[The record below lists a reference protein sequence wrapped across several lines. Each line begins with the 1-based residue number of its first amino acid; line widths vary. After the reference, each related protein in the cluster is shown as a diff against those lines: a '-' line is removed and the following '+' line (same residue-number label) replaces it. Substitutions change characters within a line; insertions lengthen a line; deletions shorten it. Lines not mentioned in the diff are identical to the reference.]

1 MRLHIKNSEM
11 NMDVKPLVKR
21 SLPHVWAI
29 LIFFVLSAGYFAPLI
44 FQNKSMGQSDVHS
57 VYGIH
62 QEDRDCVKATGQ
74 HTDWSNMLFGG
85 MPNTGSEGVNVYSK
99 LGRVVMGGLPV
110 LHAGILFFYMLGFYI
125 LLCVLGCR
133 SWLSVIGAVAYAF
146 STYNILIID
155 AGHANKCWAMAC
167 MAPIVAGVILCFK
180 GRYIWGALT
189 TLVFTGLHIMY
200 SHQQIT
206 YYLLMILV
214 IVAIAYAVDAFRNKR
229 MKTYLKGGVVA
240 VAMALIS
247 LLPSLGAWWVT
258 YDYSKDTMR
267 GGSVLQQ
274 NADGKSES
282 AGLERDYAFQWS
294 YGKMESFTLLIPGF
308 YGGSSHYRLGEDS
321 ELYQLLRPS
330 GQTAFAQ
337 NAPMYWGDQPFTAG
351 PVYMGAV
358 ICFLFLLGLF
368 VVKGP
373 EKWWLLAVTALSLL
387 LSWGRNLP
395 GFNNFLFDHL
405 PLYNRFRTPSMALVM
420 AELSMVVLAVLAVKT
435 LLDNPQEKQRY
446 TRDLLY
452 AAGITGGICLFF
464 ALFGKSIFDFSGAT
478 DAAYQLPD
486 WIMQAV
492 YADRAALLTG
502 SALRSLLFIALAAGT
517 LWLYLKRSFA
527 PGRIIAL
534 LLIFVLVDLWQLD
547 RKYVGDHSFLSAR
560 SVNTVLPTALDN
572 MILADTD
579 PDYRVFN
586 VTVNTFNDAS
596 TSRFHK
602 SVGGYSPIKMRR
614 YQDIIDYHLSHN
626 LNVKVL
632 NMLNTRYFIAPDASG
647 QPTVQRN
654 VAALGNAWF
663 VEKIRW
669 VNSPDEEIRA
679 LYDFDPAK
687 DAVIDTVWRSA
698 VGQVV
703 FPGGDSVSD
712 NIRLVEYYPNA
723 LKYEYTAS
731 TQRPAVFS
739 EVYYKTWKA
748 FVDGREVPLY
758 RVDYILRGVTLPEG
772 NHVLELKCR
781 NPIKAASG
789 PITNAGSVI
798 NVLLI
803 LGLTAW
809 GTLRRKNAGAPTV
822 ESR

>member
-1 MRLHIKNSEM
+1 M
-11 NMDVKPLVKR
+11 
-21 SLPHVWAI
+21 
-29 LIFFVLSAGYFAPLI
+29 LIFMTLSVGYFAPLV
-44 FQNKSMGQSDVHS
+44 FQNKSMGQGDVHS
-57 VYGIH
+57 VYGIQ
-62 QEDRDCVKATGQ
+62 QENRDCMKATG
-74 HTDWSNMLFGG
+74 HSTDWSNMLFGG
-85 MPNTGSEGVNVYSK
+85 MPNTGSEGMNLYSK
-99 LGRVVMGGLPV
+99 VGGLVMGGLPV

-133 SWLSVIGAVAYAF
+133 SWLSIIGSVAYAF
-146 STYNILIID
+146 ATYNILIID

-189 TLVFTGLHIMY
+189 ILVFTGLHIMY
-200 SHQQIT
+200 AHQQIT
-206 YYLLMILV
+206 YYLLMILF
-214 IVAIAYAVDAFRNKR
+214 IVAIAYAVEAFRKKQ

-240 VAMALIS
+240 LAVAFVSM
-247 LLPSLGAWWVT
+247 LPSLGAWLVT

-274 NADGKSES
+274 KPDGKPES

-308 YGGSSHYRLGEDS
+308 YGGSSHYRLSEKS

-351 PVYMGAV
+351 PVYMGAI

-373 EKWWLLAVTALSLL
+373 EKWWLLAVTVLSLL

-420 AELSMVVLAVLAVKT
+420 AELSMAVLAVLAVKT
-435 LLDNPQEKQRY
+435 LLDNEKEKARY
-446 TRDLLY
+446 VKDLFY

-464 ALFGKSIFDFSGAT
+464 ALFGKSIFDFSSAS
-478 DAAYQLPD
+478 DAAYQFPD

-492 YADRAALLTG
+492 YADRAGLLTG
-502 SALRSLLFIALAAGT
+502 TALRSLFFIVLAAGT
-517 LWLYLKRSFA
+517 LWLYLKRGFKPA
-527 PGRIIAL
+527 WVIAL
-534 LLIFVLVDLWQLD
+534 LSVFVLVDLWQLD
-547 RKYVGDHSFLSAR
+547 RKYVGDHSFFPAR
-560 SVNTVLPTALDN
+560 SVQAVMPTALDN
-572 MILADTD
+572 MILADKD

-614 YQDIIDYHLSHN
+614 YQDIIDYHLSRN

-663 VEKIRW
+663 VDSIRW
-669 VNSPDEEIRA
+669 VNSPDEEIMA
-679 LYDFDPAK
+679 LYGFEPAK
-687 DAVIDTVWRSA
+687 EAVIDTVWRNA
-698 VGQVV
+698 VGAFA
-703 FPGGDSVSD
+703 FPAHDSISD
-712 NIRLVEYYPNA
+712 NIRLVEYYPNS
-723 LKYEYTAS
+723 LKYEYSAS
-731 TQRPAVFS
+731 TRRPAVFS

-748 FVDGREVPLY
+748 FVDGEEVPLY
-758 RVDYILRGVTLPEG
+758 RVNYILRGVTLPEG
-772 NHVLELKCR
+772 GHVLELKCR

-789 PITNAGSVI
+789 PLTNIGSVI
-798 NVLLI
+798 NLL
-803 LGLTAW
+803 LML
-809 GTLRRKNAGAPTV
+809 LLAGYGIWKDVKRNVA
-822 ESR
+822 

>member
-1 MRLHIKNSEM
+1 
-11 NMDVKPLVKR
+11 MDRTFWMKKV
-21 SLPHVWAI
+21 LPHVWAV
-29 LIFFVLSAGYFAPLI
+29 LIFMVLSVGYFAPAV
-44 FQNKSMGQSDVHS
+44 FQGKSMGQGDVHS
-57 VYGIH
+57 VSGI
-62 QEDRDCVKATGQ
+62 QKENRECYEKTGSYS
-74 HTDWSNMLFGG
+74 DWSNRLFGG
-85 MPNTGSEGVNVYSK
+85 MPNTGTEGMNLYEKV
-99 LGRVVMGGLPV
+99 GPVVMGGLPT
-110 LHAGILFFYMLGFYI
+110 LHAGILFFYMIGFYI

-133 SWLSVIGAVAYAF
+133 SWLSALGAIAYAF

-180 GRYIWGALT
+180 GRYVWGALI

-200 SHQQIT
+200 AHQQIT
-206 YYLLMILV
+206 YYLLMILL
-214 IVAIAYAVDAFRNKR
+214 IVVIAYAVDAFRKKQ

-240 VAMALIS
+240 VAVALIS
-247 LLPSLGAWWVT
+247 LWPSLGAWWVT

-274 NADGKSES
+274 TPDGKPES
-282 AGLERDYAFQWS
+282 TGLERDYAFQWS

-308 YGGSSHYRLGEDS
+308 YGGSSNYRLGEQS

-337 NAPMYWGDQPFTAG
+337 NAPMYWGHQPFTAG
-351 PVYMGAV
+351 PVYVGAI

-373 EKWWLLAVTALSLL
+373 EKWWLLAVTVLSLL
-387 LSWGRNLP
+387 LSWGHNLP

-420 AELSMVVLAVLAVKT
+420 AELSMAVLAMLALKS
-435 LLDNPQEKQRY
+435 LFDNEKEKARY
-446 TRDLLY
+446 AKDLLY

-464 ALFGKSIFDFSGAT
+464 TLFGKNIFDFSGAS
-478 DAAYQLPD
+478 DIAYRLPD

-492 YADRAALLTG
+492 REDRAGLLTG
-502 SALRSLLFIALAAGT
+502 TAFRSFLFILLAAGL
-517 LWLYLKRSFA
+517 LWLYLKRNFK
-527 PGRIIAL
+527 PGWTLGLIVL
-534 LLIFVLVDLWQLD
+534 LVVVDLWQLD
-547 RKYVGDHSFLSAR
+547 RKYVGEHSFFPAR
-560 SVNTVLPTALDN
+560 SVKAEIPTALDQ
-572 MILADTD
+572 MILSDTD

-586 VTVNTFNDAS
+586 AAVNTFNDAT

-614 YQDIIDYHLSHN
+614 YQDIIDYHLSRN

-647 QPTVQRN
+647 EPVVQRN

-663 VEKIRW
+663 VNGIRW
-669 VNSPDEEIRA
+669 VNSPDEEIMA
-679 LYDFDPAK
+679 LYDFDPAQE
-687 DAVIDTVWRSA
+687 AIIDTVWKNA
-698 VGQVV
+698 VGDYVLSA
-703 FPGGDSVSD
+703 PDSSD
-712 NIRLVEYYPNA
+712 RIRLVEYYPNA

-731 TQRPAVFS
+731 AQRPVVFS

-748 FVDGREVPLY
+748 FVDGQEMPLY
-758 RVDYILRGVTLPEG
+758 RVNYILRGLTLPEG
-772 NHVLELKCR
+772 SHVVELKCR

-789 PITNAGSVI
+789 PLTNIGSIV
-798 NVLLI
+798 NLL
-803 LGLTAW
+803 LMLLLFAW
-809 GTLRRKNAGAPTV
+809 GIVQEWKKQDLCRKVAADVAVT
-822 ESR
+822 ER